1 MRPVTSHSAPPHPGR
16 CHDVWMRGRSRTD
29 WWGVVLE
36 APDGVALARFYAS
49 LFGWP
54 IAKQDDDGGAIAVPG
69 TSSYLAFQSAPDY
82 IPPVWPAAEGRQ
94 QMMMHIDVAVDDLA
108 AAVTDAIALGATLAG
123 YQPQEDVRVLLDPAG
138 HPFCLYFDHELD

>member
-1 MRPVTSHSAPPHPGR
+1 
-16 CHDVWMRGRSRTD
+16 MRGRSRTN

-36 APDGVALARFYAS
+36 APDGVALARFYSS

-54 IAKQDDDGGAIAVPG
+54 IARQDPDGAAVAVPG

-82 IPPVWPAAEGRQ
+82 VRPVWPASEGRQ

-108 AAVTDAIALGATLAG
+108 AAVADAVGLGATLAG
-123 YQPQEDVRVLLDPAG
+123 FQPQEDVRVLLDPAG